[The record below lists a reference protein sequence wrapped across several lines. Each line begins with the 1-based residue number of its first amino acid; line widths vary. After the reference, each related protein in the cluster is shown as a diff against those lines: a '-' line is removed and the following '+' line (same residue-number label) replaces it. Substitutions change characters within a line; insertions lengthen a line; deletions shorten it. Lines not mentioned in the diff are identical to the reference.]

1 MIAKLKRRDFV
12 SLLGGAAVA
21 WPLAARAQQRAMP
34 VVGFLNAT
42 SPDGFTERLTA
53 FRQGLKDTGYVE
65 GENVAI
71 EYRWAEGQME
81 RLPALAAELVR
92 RRVAVIAAP
101 GNTSVVLAAK
111 AATTT
116 IPIVFA
122 VAEDPVRL
130 GIVTS
135 LARPGGNLTGVNFFN
150 AELVAKRMEL
160 LRELVPGAV
169 RVAVLV
175 NPATDVANAESVV
188 RDVDAAARAKG
199 AQMQVFNA
207 STSRE
212 IDVAFAAL
220 VRERLDALFV
230 SGDGF
235 FNSRRVQL
243 VHLATRYAVPT
254 TYAAR
259 DYPAVGG
266 LMSYGTS
273 ITDTYRQTGVYA
285 GRILKGAKPADLP
298 VTQATKFELVI
309 NHQTARTLGLAV
321 PPTLLSLA
329 DEVIE

>member
-1 MIAKLKRRDFV
+1 MRRRDFIT
-12 SLLGGAAVA
+12 LLGSAAA

-53 FRQGLKDTGYVE
+53 FRQGLKDTGYFE

-92 RRVAVIAAP
+92 RPVAVIAAP

-175 NPATDVANAESVV
+175 NPATDVANAASVV

-199 AQMQVFNA
+199 AQIQVFNA

-212 IDVAFAAL
+212 IDAAFAAL

-235 FNSRRVQL
+235 FNS
-243 VHLATRYAVPT
+243 ACPT
-254 TYAAR
+254 SSSGDA
-259 DYPAVGG
+259 
-266 LMSYGTS
+266 LC
-273 ITDTYRQTGVYA
+273 
-285 GRILKGAKPADLP
+285 GAYNLCGA
-298 VTQATKFELVI
+298 
-309 NHQTARTLGLAV
+309 
-321 PPTLLSLA
+321 
-329 DEVIE
+329 

>member
-1 MIAKLKRRDFV
+1 MTVTIGRRELLV
-12 SLLGGAAVA
+12 ALGGAAAA
-21 WPLAARAQQRAMP
+21 WPLAARAQQATMAM
-34 VVGFLNAT
+34 VGFLDAG
-42 SPDGFTERLTA
+42 SSGERSRQVAA
-53 FRQGLKDTGYVE
+53 FRKGLAESGYQE
-65 GENVAI
+65 GQNVTI

-92 RRVAVIAAP
+92 RPVAVIAAP

-199 AQMQVFNA
+199 AQIQVFNA

-212 IDVAFAAL
+212 IDAAFAAL

-235 FNSRRVQL
+235 FNS
-243 VHLATRYAVPT
+243 ACPT
-254 TYAAR
+254 SSSGDASC
-259 DYPAVGG
+259 G
-266 LMSYGTS
+266 SYN
-273 ITDTYRQTGVYA
+273 VC
-285 GRILKGAKPADLP
+285 GA
-298 VTQATKFELVI
+298 
-309 NHQTARTLGLAV
+309 
-321 PPTLLSLA
+321 
-329 DEVIE
+329 

>member
-1 MIAKLKRRDFV
+1 MKRREFIT
-12 SLLGGAAVA
+12 LIGGAAVA

-92 RRVAVIAAP
+92 RPVAVIAAP

-169 RVAVLV
+169 RVALLV
-175 NPATDVANAESVV
+175 NPATDVANAESAAHRGVPH
-188 RDVDAAARAKG
+188 RLAARKT
-199 AQMQVFNA
+199 QFLPD
-207 STSRE
+207 R
-212 IDVAFAAL
+212 
-220 VRERLDALFV
+220 
-230 SGDGF
+230 
-235 FNSRRVQL
+235 
-243 VHLATRYAVPT
+243 
-254 TYAAR
+254 
-259 DYPAVGG
+259 
-266 LMSYGTS
+266 
-273 ITDTYRQTGVYA
+273 A
-285 GRILKGAKPADLP
+285 GCP
-298 VTQATKFELVI
+298 
-309 NHQTARTLGLAV
+309 QTAHSGNACERSCVCRRRQCGAG
-321 PPTLLSLA
+321 
-329 DEVIE
+329 

>member
-1 MIAKLKRRDFV
+1 MKRRAFIT
-12 SLLGGAAVA
+12 LLGGAAVA

-92 RRVAVIAAP
+92 RPVAVIAAP

-169 RVAVLV
+169 RVALLV

-285 GRILKGAKPADLP
+285 GRILRGAKPADLP

-321 PPTLLSLA
+321 PASLLSLA
-329 DEVIE
+329 DEVIK

>member
-1 MIAKLKRRDFV
+1 MKRREFIT
-12 SLLGGAAVA
+12 LIGGAAVA

-92 RRVAVIAAP
+92 RPVAVIAAP

-199 AQMQVFNA
+199 AQIQVFNA

>member
-1 MIAKLKRRDFV
+1 MKRREFIT
-12 SLLGGAAVA
+12 LLGGAAVA
-21 WPLAARAQQRAMP
+21 WPLTAHAQQRAMP

-81 RLPALAAELVR
+81 RLPALAADLVR
-92 RRVAVIAAP
+92 RQVTVIAATTTP
-101 GNTSVVLAAK
+101 AALAAK
-111 AATTT
+111 AATTA
-116 IPIVFA
+116 IPIVFE
-122 VAEDPVRL
+122 VGSDPVRL
-130 GIVTS
+130 GLVAS
-135 LARPGGNLTGVNFFN
+135 LNRPGGNVTGVTQLTQEI
-150 AELVAKRMEL
+150 APKRLEL

-199 AQMQVFNA
+199 AQIQVFNA

-212 IDVAFAAL
+212 IDAAFAAL

-243 VHLATRYAVPT
+243 VHLATRHAVPT

-321 PPTLLSLA
+321 PASLLGLA

>member
-1 MIAKLKRRDFV
+1 MKRREFNTLI
-12 SLLGGAAVA
+12 SGAAVA

-92 RRVAVIAAP
+92 RPVAVIAAP

-169 RVAVLV
+169 RVALLV

-199 AQMQVFNA
+199 AQIQVFNA

-212 IDVAFAAL
+212 IDAAFAAL